1 MQSALMAGGL
11 TPALRQLKDCRHT
24 FPSSKWD
31 TRDSQGAPRHGQGCL
46 TCNLAATVM
55 KSVEREQRA
64 AEDLRRQEEA
74 ESELLWA
81 RARRDLLL
89 MRHPTNWTDCY
100 LLQGPRPER
109 PTELEP
115 NNETGTG
122 DFGDILNGIEKGGRV
137 ERCGGDS
144 RPKLVPGAM
153 LTFSNTAVAAVKAF
167 AEEVLAE
174 EDPAQRATKAAA
186 IVKEATTEVS
196 FANRRNHP
204 RTEVLVTRLQAVVRG
219 WLARRLARVLL
230 LRGGCRRELDVA
242 SGAWQYVWSHRAA
255 VPGAPGAAA
264 AAPGRAS
271 YAGGIGGGGYRSPAC
286 GGDGGEG
293 LFRTWYPPALLKN
306 ESLPSPRA
314 AARRVEGEGRK
325 REARLALANSLLDD
339 QRAEL
344 NRRDARAARLL
355 ALVEVVKLV
364 ERAMA
369 SLEEAALS
377 CFGTDSEPLAISVK
391 VLHPRG
397 GEAGDAAREA
407 VVTEIMSA
415 WHRID
420 TQVREQ
426 EEAARL
432 RAERTNDKGKSP
444 KTSPNRGGG
453 VSARRT
459 PRSGSREGRG
469 KSTGRREAKLSVP
482 TTNENLAAFEQR
494 LLQDSLH
501 EDASEAVASLLQ
513 RKRVLGCIHEASRLG
528 RNKKAWEK
536 NSSSPF
542 GLGIQVFPPWAL
554 ASHRFIALMHRGSL
568 VAVSQASP
576 FVFWEDLVD
585 RRKTNQLIA
594 DILGPFLE
602 NPDLLKAAFA
612 DEPGERASVPAT
624 KATSAGRTTTNN
636 AVSTARETPGDGA
649 GGDGEQSTSSSV
661 AEAGDT
667 GVRQVGRENEEGSA
681 AAAAAADGGMWGYR
695 SSLSSKGCWKIDA
708 RAVARRDSSLKLGF
722 DSVAFDLFVLPDEK
736 KGGKKGGQEP
746 PAAPSVGKQRHA
758 TRVNDHEKA
767 ESSSR
772 RATRAVVTNAVPFRL
787 ADGLPRELGPLLF
800 EATSDASL
808 LAGDAAENHPQ
819 SRGAKRKPEHLRVTV
834 SDPELV
840 GSRPEEAEEETEEEE
855 GYKWE
860 SKKDPR
866 SAGKI
871 LSHTRRGSGPSEA
884 AVEVRIRGETL
895 GADQLA
901 RAGLPHDL
909 FGLVVDERF
918 KVTNAATAGDS
929 KSTRGRTKGRRKE

>member
-46 TCNLAATVM
+46 TCN
-55 KSVEREQRA
+55 
-64 AEDLRRQEEA
+64 
-74 ESELLWA
+74 
-81 RARRDLLL
+81 
-89 MRHPTNWTDCY
+89 
-100 LLQGPRPER
+100 GPRPER

-122 DFGDILNGIEKGGRV
+122 DFGAILNGIEEGGRV

-174 EDPAQRATKAAA
+174 EDPPRRATKAAA

-264 AAPGRAS
+264 TAPGRAS

-369 SLEEAALS
+369 SLEEAALT
-377 CFGTDSEPLAISVK
+377 CFGTGSEPLAISVK

-397 GEAGDAAREA
+397 GEPGDGAREA

-420 TQVREQ
+420 AQVREQ

-482 TTNENLAAFEQR
+482 TTNENLAAFEQIAAR
-494 LLQDSLH
+494 LL
-501 EDASEAVASLLQ
+501 A
-513 RKRVLGCIHEASRLG
+513 RRRVRGGGLSSPEEASARLHPRG
-528 RNKKAWEK
+528 FK
-536 NSSSPF
+536 
-542 GLGIQVFPPWAL
+542 IQVFPPWAL
-554 ASHRFIALMHRGSL
+554 ASHRFIALVHRGSL

-576 FVFWEDLVD
+576 FVFWENLAD
-585 RRKTNQLIA
+585 RKKTNQLIA

-624 KATSAGRTTTNN
+624 KATSAGRSTTNN

-667 GVRQVGRENEEGSA
+667 GVRQIGRENEEGSAAA

-758 TRVNDHEKA
+758 TRVNDHEED
-767 ESSSR
+767 ESSSP

-800 EATSDASL
+800 EDTSDASL
-808 LAGDAAENHPQ
+808 LAGDAAEDHPQ
-819 SRGAKRKPEHLRVTV
+819 SRGAKRKPEHPRVTV

-855 GYKWE
+855 GYEWE
-860 SKKDPR
+860 RKKDPR

-909 FGLVVDERF
+909 FSLVVDERF